1 MSMPSSP
8 RPQMLRHPSHIHPL
22 FEFHLPVGGEF
33 ICDGCRTCGYEKS
46 YRCIYCNFD
55 LHEYCAT
62 CPIKLRSG
70 LHVHE
75 LTLVNLVATR
85 KACDI
90 CEECVDGLFYTC
102 SFCDFNAH
110 PVCTQIPTK
119 LQHGHLPNHSLTLRQ
134 PRMSSWCVV
143 CWDACTSWRYRC
155 DICQVDVHLDCVY
168 EPFYYE
174 LETPPR
180 SRSMEAYMGSPQF
193 EACLENPSSSRSTRA
208 NMGPR
213 QLMGGFHGFPMMV
226 PNQGQM
232 GHLAAYQA
240 HNGNQGRR
248 RSKRRKI
255 ISAVAKLA
263 ANVLFGSVI
272 GVMPFSPEDFWG
284 S

>member
-8 RPQMLRHPSHIHPL
+8 RPRMLRHPSHIHPL
-22 FEFHLPVGGEF
+22 FEFHLAVGGEF

-46 YRCIYCNFD
+46 YRCNYCNFD

-85 KACDI
+85 KVCDI

-102 SFCDFNAH
+102 SFCDFNVH

-143 CWDACTSWRYRC
+143 CWDACTSWFMSSRP
-155 DICQVDVHLDCVY
+155 HLDLGPWRHIWVHRNSRHVSRAHL
-168 EPFYYE
+168 P
-174 LETPPR
+174 LAPPQR
-180 SRSMEAYMGSPQF
+180 TWAHDSLWVVSMVF
-193 EACLENPSSSRSTRA
+193 L
-208 NMGPR
+208 
-213 QLMGGFHGFPMMV
+213 
-226 PNQGQM
+226 
-232 GHLAAYQA
+232 
-240 HNGNQGRR
+240 
-248 RSKRRKI
+248 
-255 ISAVAKLA
+255 
-263 ANVLFGSVI
+263 
-272 GVMPFSPEDFWG
+272 
-284 S
+284 

>member
-46 YRCIYCNFD
+46 YRCTYCNFD
-55 LHEYCAT
+55 LHEYCAS
-62 CPIKLRSG
+62 CPKKLRSG

-75 LTLVNLVATR
+75 LTLVSLVGTR
-85 KACDI
+85 KVCDI
-90 CEECVDGLFYTC
+90 CEECADGLFYAC
-102 SFCDFNAH
+102 NVCDFNVH

-134 PRMSSWCVV
+134 PRMSSRCVV
-143 CWDACTSWRYRC
+143 CWDACTSWRYGC

-168 EPFYYE
+168 EPFYD
-174 LETPPR
+174 LQTPPR
-180 SRSMEAYMGSPQF
+180 SSP
-193 EACLENPSSSRSTRA
+193 RSTRA

-213 QLMGGFHGFPMMV
+213 QFMGGFHGFPMMA

-232 GHLAAYQA
+232 GHRAA

-248 RSKRRKI
+248 RRNI
-255 ISAVAKLA
+255 ISAVARLGA
-263 ANVLFGSVI
+263 QVLFSSVV
-272 GVMPFSPEDFWG
+272 GVMPFSTGDFWG